1 MRDPILLPLDQAE
14 LTVDLSGSLMRRT
27 VHPSG
32 LRVLTE
38 LMPSARSAS
47 IGFWVGVGSRDE
59 QSERGDAPGS
69 LGSTH
74 FLEHLLF
81 KGTPTRD
88 AYEIATSFDRIGA
101 EHNALTAKEYT
112 CYYAKVRDA
121 DLDDAVAVLADMV
134 LNSVLDPDEFE
145 TERGVILEELAMA
158 ADDLA
163 DVASE
168 QLFEEVLRD
177 HPLGRPIGGLPET
190 IRGARRDDVERHYRD
205 RYDPSTLV
213 VTAAGAVDHDRL
225 VAQVLAALNASPE
238 ERWHTDRDA
247 RPARRVQGSGA
258 VRTAADVSAAAA
270 AALAPATAGTPRV
283 CVTAR
288 PSEQIN
294 LMIGADGLRAGDPR
308 RFAFGIMNSVLGGG
322 MSSRLFQE
330 IREKRGLAYTA
341 YSFGASYSDAG
352 LFGIYAGTAPEKAA
366 DVLELSQLELQRVA
380 ESGITDEE
388 RERALGQIAG
398 SSALALE
405 DSDTRMGRLARAEL
419 GAGELYDLD
428 TSLERFTAVTA
439 EEITGIAA
447 EIAAR
452 PLTVVAVGD
461 VSRSSLHPTDA

>member
-1 MRDPILLPLDQAE
+1 MREPILLPLDQAE

-59 QSERGDAPGS
+59 QAERDDPPGS

-88 AYEIATSFDRIGA
+88 AYEIATTFDRMGA

-121 DLDDAVAVLADMV
+121 DLTEAVTVLADMV
-134 LNSVLDPDEFE
+134 TNSVLDPTEFE
-145 TERGVILEELAMA
+145 NERGVILEELAMA

-168 QLFEEVLRD
+168 QLFEEVLVD

-190 IRGARRDDVERHYRD
+190 IRSAQRDDVDRHYRN

-213 VTAAGAVDHDRL
+213 VTAAGAVDHDAL
-225 VAQVLAALNASPE
+225 VAQIVAALNASPE
-238 ERWHTDRDA
+238 ARWHTDREA
-247 RPARRVQGSGA
+247 VPVRRALASS
-258 VRTAADVSAAAA
+258 DPVSAAALVSGA
-270 AALAPATAGTPRV
+270 AGSVVPAAQRV
-283 CVTAR
+283 CVTER

-294 LMIGADGLRAGDPR
+294 LMLGTPGLRGNDPR
-308 RFAFGIMNSVLGGG
+308 RYAFGIMNSVLGGG

-366 DVLELSQLELQRVA
+366 AVLELSQLELQKLA
-380 ESGITDEE
+380 DGGITADEH
-388 RERALGQIAG
+388 ERALGQIAG
-398 SSALALE
+398 STALALE
-405 DSDTRMGRLARAEL
+405 DSETRMGRLARAEL

-428 TSLERFTAVTA
+428 TSLALFGAVTQDEIRAVAATIA
-439 EEITGIAA
+439 E
-447 EIAAR
+447 R

-461 VSRSSLHPTDA
+461 ISRSTLHPSA

>member
-1 MRDPILLPLDQAE
+1 MREPILLPLDQAE
-14 LTVDLSGSLMRRT
+14 LAVDLSGSLMRRT

-38 LMPSARSAS
+38 HMPSARSAT

-59 QSERGDAPGS
+59 QAERDDAPGS

-112 CYYAKVRDA
+112 CYYAKVRDV
-121 DLDDAVAVLADMV
+121 DLPMSVTVLADMV
-134 LNSVLDPDEFE
+134 TNSVLDEEEFE
-145 TERGVILEELAMA
+145 NERGVILEEIAMA

-168 QLFEEVLRD
+168 SLFEEVLKD

-190 IRGARRDDVERHYRD
+190 IKGARRDDVDRHYRNT
-205 RYDPSTLV
+205 YDPSTLV
-213 VTAAGAVDHDRL
+213 VTAAGAVDHDWL
-225 VAQVLAALNASPE
+225 VAQVVAALNASPE
-238 ERWHTDRDA
+238 ERWHTDREALPVRRGQAHVDA
-247 RPARRVQGSGA
+247 IPNVLATGA
-258 VRTAADVSAAAA
+258 TAA
-270 AALAPATAGTPRV
+270 APGTLTAPRV
-283 CVTAR
+283 CVTER

-294 LMIGADGLRAGDPR
+294 LMIGANGLRANDPR

-352 LFGIYAGTAPEKAA
+352 LFGIYAGMAPEKASE
-366 DVLELSQLELQRVA
+366 VLKLSLLELQKIA
-380 ESGITDEE
+380 DSGITAEE
-388 RERALGQIAG
+388 HEGALGQIAG

-405 DSDTRMGRLARAEL
+405 DSETRMGRLARAEL
-419 GAGELYDLD
+419 GAGELWDLD
-428 TSLERFTAVTA
+428 SSLTRYTSVTPA
-439 EEITGIAA
+439 EITAIAA

-452 PLTVVAVGD
+452 PMTVVAVGD
-461 VSRSSLHPTDA
+461 VSRAGTLEA